1 MPRTDGKEV
10 KVEAELLDAVA
21 AKKAELTAAAAAA
34 AGGLLLLT
42 LIPSLSSF
50 LVYVCACV
58 CACACAW
65 VCSRVRADTCDLHTQ
80 QQKMELKRMEAT
92 RR

>member
-1 MPRTDGKEV
+1 MNAGTKPFVPRTDGKEV

-42 LIPSLSSF
+42 LIPSLF
-50 LVYVCACV
+50 RVCVRVCVCACV
-58 CACACAW
+58 CA
-65 VCSRVRADTCDLHTQ
+65 RA
-80 QQKMELKRMEAT
+80 
-92 RR
+92 

>member
-1 MPRTDGKEV
+1 MNAGTKPFVPRTDGKEV

-42 LIPSLSSF
+42 LIPRPF
-50 LVYVCACV
+50 LVCVCVYVCA
-58 CACACAW
+58 
-65 VCSRVRADTCDLHTQ
+65 RAH
-80 QQKMELKRMEAT
+80 EG
-92 RR
+92 

>member
-1 MPRTDGKEV
+1 MNAGTKPFVPRTDGKEV

-42 LIPSLSSF
+42 LIPSLF
-50 LVYVCACV
+50 RVCV
-58 CACACAW
+58 CVCVRAC
-65 VCSRVRADTCDLHTQ
+65 VRADTSDIHTQ